1 MKSSIYHY
9 NCRNSNPLDLYIN
22 MYIMFIFILILQ
34 LDFDHCFT
42 EHKSTKTFSQL
53 YKVVGII
60 YKYTKLAIYHI
71 FVILI
76 GVPMAIVWAI
86 INGITVFVIVWL
98 WGPAIK
104 LTVLLV
110 YAVAPAFTAPLQA
123 ILAPLA
129 DIIARIFRQIRI
141 RAHIDGSSMKKFGEH
156 IV

>member
-1 MKSSIYHY
+1 
-9 NCRNSNPLDLYIN
+9 
-22 MYIMFIFILILQ
+22 MFIFILILQ

-53 YKVVGII
+53 YKFVGII
-60 YKYTKLAIYHI
+60 YDYMKLAIYHI

-76 GVPMAIVWAI
+76 GIPMVFVWGIV
-86 INGITVFVIVWL
+86 NGITVFVIVWL

-104 LTVLLV
+104 LAVLLV

-129 DIIARIFRQIRI
+129 DVIARIFRQIRI